1 MGACNSLG
9 AFQKGYVVADFLA
22 IVTIAEYFFAIQ
34 IEDNT
39 VRFIGLTLTAIG
51 KAILIVYYFMHIYR
65 VWRPSEAH

>member
-1 MGACNSLG
+1 MKPAMHTGL
-9 AFQKGYVVADFLA
+9 VVALILA
-22 IVTIAEYFFAIQ
+22 ILTIAEYFFAIQ